1 MEMIEQVIAYEDLS
15 NLVQNAMNKI
25 QKNRNHPDV
34 FSMRKSLEK
43 VLNEPNVTMEIIDK
57 DYLT

>member
-1 MEMIEQVIAYEDLS
+1 MEIIEQVIAYEDLS
-15 NLVQNAMNKI
+15 NLVQNAINKI

-34 FSMRKSLEK
+34 FSMQKSLEK
-43 VLNEPNVTMEIIDK
+43 ALNEPNVTMEIIEK

>member
-15 NLVQNAMNKI
+15 NLVQKAINKI
-25 QKNRNHPDV
+25 QKNRKHPDV
-34 FSMRKSLEK
+34 SSMQKSLEK
-43 VLNEPNVTMEIIDK
+43 VLNKPNVTMEIIDK

>member
-1 MEMIEQVIAYEDLS
+1 
-15 NLVQNAMNKI
+15 MNKI

-43 VLNEPNVTMEIIDK
+43 ALNEPHVTMEIIDK

>member
-1 MEMIEQVIAYEDLS
+1 
-15 NLVQNAMNKI
+15 MNKI

-34 FSMRKSLEK
+34 FSMRK
-43 VLNEPNVTMEIIDK
+43 LNEPNVTMEIIDK